1 MRIPELAA
9 TLVMLTLASSTVVT
23 ATKPESQS
31 DRPNIVLVLIDD
43 LGWNGTASYG
53 NKLVKTPH
61 IDKLAAEGAQFNAA
75 YAMAQCSPTR
85 FAFMTG
91 QYAARTNHTAVIME
105 KHCMPYARM
114 IQPESNRSMDKNLF
128 NVGRMLK
135 QAGYHVGQVGKWHV
149 DLGEMGPQRKVLG
162 RDYIAQWGWEEMKSS
177 PDFKLEDDAKGVMKM
192 TNAALH
198 YLDTH
203 RDQPAF
209 AYLAHHTVHTRVEA
223 PERLVQKYIDKGFA
237 RALSKQPKISERHCA
252 DFLAMIDYVDESIG
266 YLMEGIEELQL
277 ERETIVIFM
286 SDNGGLERLWDM
298 APLRRGKGSEYEG
311 GIRVPLIVHWPSKVA
326 AGQVIDKPVHIID
339 LYPTFMEIAG
349 GDAGSHHLDGVS
361 ILPLMDGRG
370 GFDRA
375 AIYMHTPLYIPHYNK
390 TPSSLIRTDDYK
402 LIYFHGDYLH
412 ENDYKTV
419 IPGERYELYRINEDI
434 SEQQN
439 LTDAMPEKTAELKAK
454 LHAWL
459 EETGAQMP
467 VINPDFDPDGWQFKT
482 SSRLDYQGNVILRD
496 VSEGQKKKK

>member
-1 MRIPELAA
+1 MKTPKLIAILITLPLA
-9 TLVMLTLASSTVVT
+9 LSTAVN
-23 ATKPESQS
+23 AAKAESQS
-31 DRPNIVLVLIDD
+31 DRPNIVFVLIDD
-43 LGWNGTASYG
+43 LGWSGTASYG

-61 IDKLAAEGAQFNAA
+61 IDRLATEGAQFDAA

-105 KHCMPYARM
+105 KHVMPFARM

-149 DLGEMGPQRKVLG
+149 DVGEKGPQRKDLG
-162 RDYIAQWGWEEMKSS
+162 REYIAQWGWEEMKSS
-177 PDFKLEDDAKGVMKM
+177 PDFKPEDDAKGVMKM

-198 YLDTH
+198 FLDTH

-209 AYLAHHTVHTRVEA
+209 AYLAHHTVHTAVEA
-223 PERLVQKYIDKGFA
+223 PERLVQKYIDQGYP
-237 RALSKQPKISERHCA
+237 RALSKQPQISERHCA

-266 YLMEGIEELQL
+266 YLVKGIEELQL

-286 SDNGGLERLWDM
+286 SDNGGLVRLWDM
-298 APLRRGKGSEYEG
+298 TPLRRGKGSEYEG

-339 LYPTFMEIAG
+339 LYPTFMEIAV
-349 GDAGSHHLDGVS
+349 GDAGSHHLDGAS
-361 ILPLMDGRG
+361 ILPLIDGRG
-370 GFDRA
+370 GFDRD
-375 AIYMHTPLYIPHYNK
+375 AIYMHTPLYIPHYKK

-412 ENDYKTV
+412 ESDYDKV

-434 SEQQN
+434 SEQNN
-439 LTDAMPEKTAELKAK
+439 LAEAMPEKTAELKAK

-467 VINPDFDPDGWQFKT
+467 VINPDFDLDNWQFRT
-482 SSRLDYQGNVILRD
+482 SARVDYQGNVIPQE
-496 VSEGQKKKK
+496 VSKARKKKK